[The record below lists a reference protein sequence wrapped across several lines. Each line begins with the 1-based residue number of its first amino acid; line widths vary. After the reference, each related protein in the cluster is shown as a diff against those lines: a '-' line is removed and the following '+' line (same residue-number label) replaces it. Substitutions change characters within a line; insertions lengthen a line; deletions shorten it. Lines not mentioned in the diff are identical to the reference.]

1 MLLAAA
7 TFFAT
12 TGSTLMAGGVEPT
25 FLFKTET
32 SKEWGEFIGVDSCG
46 NFYFDC
52 NGPVMVLSPSGSV
65 LRTLPVLPNIFI
77 REAVF
82 MDTMGV
88 RSIVLTKCGWVIHAP
103 GVERPH
109 WVSDPENKLI
119 RLLEPWGFKFIQQ
132 IDGTFIGIAETEDI
146 GRRKQS
152 IPKLSRKAQDY
163 LEFRYYLYDSE
174 GNYIKEINKTP
185 ERRLSAQTYDGYLM
199 SKKVAQQITK
209 DSGKNECKCFGR
221 SDGAGNFLI
230 CHAYNKG
237 QRDYQLFVFK
247 LPRIDTP
254 PDAPQAEVVPLD
266 GFGFPLPDRKGPPS
280 IAADCGNAA
289 GGCPILTFLYPEQDI
304 RVDNGLYPVYSLWD
318 YQLSQYQR
326 DNPGAILGSIAAAGV
341 NPMQIQGFEIAPWIE
356 LDFTKN
362 AETGGCDMRLWQNRI
377 NYPMRGEGYHY
388 VWDVD
393 ARKHG
398 YMVPKIEFVKGMPK
412 EQKIITRGP
421 QRLTLNL
428 DPSVPEVLWMDPTI
442 PQPSME
448 TKRLVVFIETGD
460 DTKVFVPPYVMTRL
474 WLKPKDWPSKERA
487 TILAHSRNWHD
498 GGKEDTVRLTETEPG
513 SGRFVSQDGKVTYE
527 LRHVM
532 DVEKNKVASTTPEII
547 NYIYLFITDP
557 AIGLDRAPQLIFEN
571 GQDSE
576 EYWSIAEPEW
586 TLINYPFY
594 RPWGYKPWSQ
604 VSEETANAR
613 FHVEVS
619 GNTPANP
626 ALSISW
632 DGPDGKRQ
640 SAVVP
645 LKPEGDGK
653 YKTTT
658 PLFAFAPK
666 GCDIGK
672 TWWWKEDLPT
682 PQIPGAIT
690 FRDKNVKWEVVGQ

>member
-1 MLLAAA
+1 MKELNRPPQDLFLSRVYKNPSLPADLWSWEVISPTNKYILPTGIHEHAG
-7 TFFAT
+7 T
-12 TGSTLMAGGVEPT
+12 TNKYGWFGSDDKTYQITSWNWAGKRIAVGP
-25 FLFKTET
+25 FL
-32 SKEWGEFIGVDSCG
+32 
-46 NFYFDC
+46 
-52 NGPVMVLSPSGSV
+52 GSV
-65 LRTLPVLPNIFI
+65 NISSDWLGKMAEKI
-77 REAVF
+77 KAESGREQCEAFVKNDNEGNIIIAF
-82 MDTMGV
+82 LAFV
-88 RSIVLTKCGWVIHAP
+88 K
-103 GVERPH
+103 ER
-109 WVSDPENKLI
+109 K
-119 RLLEPWGFKFIQQ
+119 
-132 IDGTFIGIAETEDI
+132 
-146 GRRKQS
+146 
-152 IPKLSRKAQDY
+152 DY
-163 LEFRYYLYDSE
+163 LLYM
-174 GNYIKEINKTP
+174 Y
-185 ERRLSAQTYDGYLM
+185 
-199 SKKVAQQITK
+199 
-209 DSGKNECKCFGR
+209 
-221 SDGAGNFLI
+221 
-230 CHAYNKG
+230 
-237 QRDYQLFVFK
+237 K
-247 LPRIDTP
+247 LPFLNVPPP

-266 GFGFPLPDRKGPPS
+266 GFGFPLLDRKGPPS
-280 IAADCGNAA
+280 IAADCGGTN
-289 GGCPILTFLYPEQDI
+289 GGCPVLTFLYPEQDI

-356 LDFTKN
+356 LDFTRN
-362 AETGGCDMRLWQNRI
+362 AETGGCDMRLWSNRVL
-377 NYPMRGEGYHY
+377 YHMRANDEGFE
-388 VWDVD
+388 WDTGKKWMPRD
-393 ARKHG
+393 
-398 YMVPKIEFVKGMPK
+398 PKIRWSHDRPPWMAKMIRPAPK
-412 EQKIITRGP
+412 TDPAWWQK
-421 QRLTLNL
+421 LFLDL
-428 DPSVPEVLWMDPTI
+428 DPAIPEVLWMDPTI

-460 DTKVFVPPYVMTRL
+460 DTKIFVPPYVMTRL

-498 GGKEDTVRLTETEPG
+498 AGKEDTVRLAETEPG
-513 SGRFVSQDGKVTYE
+513 SGRFLSQDGKVTYE
-527 LRHVM
+527 LRHIM
-532 DVEKNKVASTTPEII
+532 DVGKNKVASTTPEII
-547 NYIYLFITDP
+547 NYIYLFITDQ
-557 AIGLDRAPQLIFEN
+557 AIGLDHAPQLIFEN

-619 GNTPANP
+619 GNIPPNP

-640 SAVVP
+640 SALVP

-658 PLFAFAPK
+658 SLFAFAPK